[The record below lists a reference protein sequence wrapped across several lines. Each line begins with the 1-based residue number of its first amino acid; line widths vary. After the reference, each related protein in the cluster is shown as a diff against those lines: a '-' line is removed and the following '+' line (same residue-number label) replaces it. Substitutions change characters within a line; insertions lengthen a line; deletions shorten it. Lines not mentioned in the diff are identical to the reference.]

1 MVERERKMGVGKLK
15 KGDLV
20 TRRRTDSGS
29 VAGRVID
36 LPWAIRSHRIAAAEP
51 SPEIAVRP
59 AKPGSI
65 AAHRS
70 GAPRQVT

>member
-1 MVERERKMGVGKLK
+1 MGVGKLK

-20 TRRRTDSGS
+20 TRRRTDGRS
-29 VAGRVID
+29 VARRVIEG
-36 LPWAIRSHRIAAAEP
+36 LASPWAIRSHRIAAAEP

-59 AKPGSI
+59 AKPGRI

-70 GAPRQVT
+70 GAPRQVK